1 MNAALYTRTGS
12 LEHSTLDQL
21 QRCKEYSFN
30 KGWEVVAVYED
41 KGISAHELD
50 RKGMKAMMDDAKL
63 HKFDFI
69 VISGYD
75 RLFRSQSFI
84 DTFLNKLF
92 TYNVIVVVV
101 PQL

>member
-21 QRCKEYSFN
+21 QLCKDYSLS

-50 RKGMKAMMDDAKL
+50 RKGMKMMLDDAEL
-63 HKFDFI
+63 HKFDLI

-75 RLFRSQSFI
+75 RLYRSQSFI
-84 DTFLNKLF
+84 DTLLNKLYSF
-92 TYNVIVVVV
+92 NVIVVVAS
-101 PQL
+101 QL

>member
-1 MNAALYTRTGS
+1 MNAALYARTGS
-12 LEHSTLDQL
+12 LEHSTQSQL
-21 QRCKEYSFN
+21 QLCKAYSLS

-41 KGISAHELD
+41 MGISAHELD
-50 RKGMKAMMDDAKL
+50 RKGMKAMLDDAEL
-63 HKFDFI
+63 HKFDLV

-84 DTFLNKLF
+84 DTFLSKLYTF
-92 TYNVIVVVV
+92 NVIVVVV